1 MRRLACLVA
10 GTRWQ
15 GLAEA
20 TLARNFSTLEFLPVC
35 SMKFNHLV
43 EINDPLDPLTQALRR
58 EQVWRGLVLRAEAPM
73 LFVPHLD
80 ACDITRRTETVIDRS
95 LRYGE
100 VTIRDSVTFTPQEMV
115 RYEVPAQ
122 NEIAAS
128 RLLMAIE
135 EPADG
140 SLKVRF
146 SYEDDV
152 TEAPGSIEAFYNEFR
167 LSAYQASDIDTIR
180 VIRELA
186 GEGRLDLSPASPA

>member
-1 MRRLACLVA
+1 
-10 GTRWQ
+10 
-15 GLAEA
+15 
-20 TLARNFSTLEFLPVC
+20 
-35 SMKFNHLV
+35 MKFNHLV